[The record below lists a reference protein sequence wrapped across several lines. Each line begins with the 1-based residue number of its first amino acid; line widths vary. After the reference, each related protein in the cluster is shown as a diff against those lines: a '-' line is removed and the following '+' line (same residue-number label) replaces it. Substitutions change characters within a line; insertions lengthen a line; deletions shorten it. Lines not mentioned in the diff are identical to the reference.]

1 MGHILSLPEYGT
13 PLLNRPRLE
22 SGRFPDPASPDEVMV
37 NAPFAKAN
45 AFAPGSTFSATLN
58 GRKRVLTIVGTALSP
73 EFIYTI
79 GPGEMMPDN
88 ERFGVIWMSYAPAA
102 AAFDMT
108 GAFNDLSLVLT
119 HGTQPAPVIDE
130 VDDLLEPYG
139 GLGAHDRSRQQSD
152 AFLSAELNQLKGM
165 AAVVPPI
172 FFGIA
177 AFLVSMVMGRIIA
190 LERSEIGLL
199 NSNTEVCIHYLMLAA
214 LIGAAGA
221 LLGWMAGYALA
232 RAMAFQY
239 ARFFDFPYVI
249 FQVSYWIYAAAG
261 LAALLTTS
269 LGAARSALRAARLSP
284 AIAMQ
289 PPAPPRF
296 KRTFLDRMIDRMGL
310 SQPTIMI
317 LRSLIRWPVRSALT
331 SLGLALA
338 VATVIATTFVND
350 SLDEIVDV
358 AFNLANRQDAML
370 LFTEDLPESVI
381 EDVLHLPG
389 VLVAEGQQFHAVI
402 LRKGHLSKHMAIEAR
417 RPGTDLSRALDSE
430 KRVVEAPPGGILLSE
445 RLARQLDASA
455 GDRIEAEFLTG
466 KRETFELT
474 VVGLTTQH
482 FGLGAFMD
490 QDYLNVLFRQAPR
503 VSTVNVGIDA
513 SRIDDLHAALK
524 NTPRVSG
531 LIEMND
537 NRKSFEDT
545 INENV
550 VVMNSIYIA
559 VAIMITIG
567 VTYNGARIQLSER
580 SRELASLRILGFGR
594 GEVSY
599 ILVGE
604 TMLLSVLAQPFGW
617 LIGRWIAQAMTS
629 GFTSDLYAIPLVLE
643 PRSFALGSLV
653 VLTASFVSAM
663 IVRQRLDRLNLV
675 EVMKTR
681 E

>member
-1 MGHILSLPEYGT
+1 MACKVGDDVFQRAAGLGDPTLPQVSRPDRPQLEGVGQPGGGAEAT
-13 PLLNRPRLE
+13 SRGRQVMDQLLQQVA
-22 SGRFPDPASPDEVMV
+22 SGDAS
-37 NAPFAKAN
+37 
-45 AFAPGSTFSATLN
+45 
-58 GRKRVLTIVGTALSP
+58 
-73 EFIYTI
+73 
-79 GPGEMMPDN
+79 
-88 ERFGVIWMSYAPAA
+88 
-102 AAFDMT
+102 
-108 GAFNDLSLVLT
+108 
-119 HGTQPAPVIDE
+119 APVIDE

-199 NSNTEVCIHYLMLAA
+199 KAVGYSNTEVCIHYLMLAA

-296 KRTFLDRMIDRMGL
+296 KRTFLDRMIDKMGL

-402 LRKGHLSKHMAIEAR
+402 LRKGHLSKHVAIEAR

-503 VSTVNVGIDA
+503 VSTVNVEIDA

>member
-1 MGHILSLPEYGT
+1 MILVRSGVGDVDAGVQHGVMGFDIALDVMHRREQQLRVRGE
-13 PLLNRPRLE
+13 RPARLEDDLGDGQPALGCVFGNHLCSE
-22 SGRFPDPASPDEVMV
+22 SGRRRDVDRVVARL
-37 NAPFAKAN
+37 NARI
-45 AFAPGSTFSATLN
+45 GD
-58 GRKRVLTIVGTALSP
+58 LTIQKTS
-73 EFIYTI
+73 
-79 GPGEMMPDN
+79 
-88 ERFGVIWMSYAPAA
+88 
-102 AAFDMT
+102 
-108 GAFNDLSLVLT
+108 
-119 HGTQPAPVIDE
+119 
-130 VDDLLEPYG
+130 DD
-139 GLGAHDRSRQQSD
+139 
-152 AFLSAELNQLKGM
+152 
-165 AAVVPPI
+165 
-172 FFGIA
+172 
-177 AFLVSMVMGRIIA
+177 
-190 LERSEIGLL
+190 
-199 NSNTEVCIHYLMLAA
+199 
-214 LIGAAGA
+214 
-221 LLGWMAGYALA
+221 
-232 RAMAFQY
+232 
-239 ARFFDFPYVI
+239 ARFI
-249 FQVSYWIYAAAG
+249 E
-261 LAALLTTS
+261 
-269 LGAARSALRAARLSP
+269 GA
-284 AIAMQ
+284 
-289 PPAPPRF
+289 
-296 KRTFLDRMIDRMGL
+296 
-310 SQPTIMI
+310 
-317 LRSLIRWPVRSALT
+317 IREVLT

-338 VATVIATTFVND
+338 VATVIATTFVTD

-402 LRKGHLSKHMAIEAR
+402 LRKGHLSKHVAIEAR

-445 RLARQLDASA
+445 RLARQLDAGA

-503 VSTVNVGIDA
+503 VSTVNVEIDA

-663 IVRQRLDRLNLV
+663 IRRQRLDRLNLV